1 MTCLTELPYY
11 MLVAQNVFQLFR
23 HQSQL
28 LLEIH
33 LEILERDVQDFHP
46 DQISSNCSSVG
57 DYQNIHPRLKL
68 HFLSIPKNRLF
79 TGLIDRLR
87 VVHSQVILILK
98 SMSERVGSG
107 IERL

>member
-33 LEILERDVQDFHP
+33 LEILERDVQDFLP

-79 TGLIDRLR
+79 TGLR
-87 VVHSQVILILK
+87 VVHTQVILFSK
-98 SMSERVGSG
+98 SMSERVGSD
-107 IERL
+107 IKRL

>member
-68 HFLSIPKNRLF
+68 HFLSIPKDRLF
-79 TGLIDRLR
+79 TGFLTGYPSHFIFEIKVEYSRIR
-87 VVHSQVILILK
+87 
-98 SMSERVGSG
+98 
-107 IERL
+107 

>member
-79 TGLIDRLR
+79 TGLIERLR
-87 VVHSQVILILK
+87 VVHTQVILFLK
-98 SMSERVGSG
+98 SKSERVGSG